1 MSKTIAVCNKKGGV
15 AKTTSAV
22 NLAAALVREKKNVL
36 VLDLDPQHDAT
47 KILQIKDKP
56 LKQTISDLLEQS
68 ETLSDTSN
76 IDLSEDGIAFIGSSN
91 RLTSTEIRLAGEM
104 YRETILKRAIN
115 GIKDMYEY
123 IIIDCPPS
131 TGLLTINALAT
142 ADEVIIPVQAN
153 DFSSLDGFNELMKYI
168 TLTQSQI
175 NPNLSV
181 AGILIT
187 KYSPVTNIAKF
198 VCENVEKI
206 QNIPIFDTKIR
217 LSTTVAEAPAFRKN
231 LFEYRAK
238 DKATVDYQ
246 ELAKE
251 VIKKYGLQEATDG
264 CG

>member
-22 NLAAALVREKKNVL
+22 NLAAALVREKKSVL

-76 IDLSEDGIAFIGSSN
+76 IDLSDDGIAFIGSSN

-104 YRETILKRAIN
+104 YRETILKRAIG
-115 GIKDMYEY
+115 GIKDMYDY

-142 ADEVIIPVQAN
+142 ADGVTAVGN
-153 DFSSLDGFNELMKYI
+153 FSCRYD
-168 TLTQSQI
+168 
-175 NPNLSV
+175 
-181 AGILIT
+181 
-187 KYSPVTNIAKF
+187 
-198 VCENVEKI
+198 VCTI
-206 QNIPIFDTKIR
+206 
-217 LSTTVAEAPAFRKN
+217 
-231 LFEYRAK
+231 
-238 DKATVDYQ
+238 
-246 ELAKE
+246 
-251 VIKKYGLQEATDG
+251 
-264 CG
+264 